1 VEFFNYIGGLINEN
15 PGKTLGSL
23 AGLVL
28 GILVFTIGFAKTL
41 LIALLVFVG
50 FLVGKSRDDGVS
62 LPEALMSLFSR
73 RKDGE

>member
-1 VEFFNYIGGLINEN
+1 MEFFNYIGGLINEN

-41 LIALLVFVG
+41 LIALLVFVV